1 MFGMNL
7 KQLVHKKKTELFQSL
22 ELQQQGT
29 DLSHQKISDKT
40 EEIRFKS
47 DRCSQPDQIENIS
60 RQKSVSQEMA
70 HILYQL
76 FVLMSPPPQ
85 KNQLMRS

>member
-22 ELQQQGT
+22 ELWQQGI
-29 DLSHQKISDKT
+29 DLSQQKMTSDKT

-47 DRCSQPDQIENIS
+47 DRCPQPDKI
-60 RQKSVSQEMA
+60 
-70 HILYQL
+70 
-76 FVLMSPPPQ
+76 PQ
-85 KNQLMRS
+85 KYHLMRSKQLSLAHYMIHS